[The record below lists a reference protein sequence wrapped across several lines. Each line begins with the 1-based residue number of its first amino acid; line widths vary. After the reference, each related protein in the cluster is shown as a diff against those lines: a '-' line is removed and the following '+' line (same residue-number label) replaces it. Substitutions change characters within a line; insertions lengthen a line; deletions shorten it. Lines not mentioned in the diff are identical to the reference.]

1 MLSSYADVNKK
12 TEEIKKKLDTCAGTL
27 EGIEPGEKRKYENPQ
42 YRLWSGEI
50 KDLEGFTVRLE
61 EWLSHPLVAEAK
73 RYLSDLRKWSESPGK
88 ISLEEIEKDWR
99 FLSDNVEEIK
109 EIHKQAGDIRY
120 ESTKRKTST
129 WVLNRII
136 EKDIERAKNWV
147 INANKF
153 ANSLRQIEDKK
164 RESKLAD
171 EVKKD
176 AVKELL
182 KISSFDKDNK
192 ETIEE
197 YQELMNRAENIVKNK
212 PAEIKEKATL
222 KTYGIGKGAE
232 SSLSTIG
239 GEIEKIR
246 TSLIDLEW
254 IKEFT
259 NLKECNKLWTEKQ
272 TAIKNQD
279 LESIAK
285 ALESTQQRAN
295 EWKKARKR
303 EIDSAHTR
311 IERMSKSLEKDE
323 LKKEVTSL
331 GGKIRSIDWN
341 KPDLDSLSKVLS
353 QMDRLREQLRKEL
366 IIKLQNEDAN
376 SMIEEPEIIEN
387 LGRKKGWDFKRF
399 IKALEVILRNGLIE
413 IRAVEGK

>member
-12 TEEIKKKLDTCAGTL
+12 TEEIKKELDTCAGTL

-120 ESTKRKTST
+120 ESIKRKNST

-136 EKDIERAKNWV
+136 EKDIERAKNWA

-222 KTYGIGKGAE
+222 KTYRIGNGAE

-295 EWKKARKR
+295 EWKKARKG

-366 IIKLQNEDAN
+366 IIKLRNEDAI

-413 IRAVEGK
+413 IRAVEEK

>member
-99 FLSDNVEEIK
+99 FLSDNVEEVK
-109 EIHKQAGDIRY
+109 EIHKQAGDIKY
-120 ESTKRKTST
+120 ESIKRKTST
-129 WVLNRII
+129 WVLDRII
-136 EKDIERAKNWV
+136 EKDIERAKNWA

-164 RESKLAD
+164 RESKLA
-171 EVKKD
+171 EEAKKD

-212 PAEIKEKATL
+212 PAEVEEKTIL

-232 SSLSTIG
+232 SSLSTVG

-259 NLKECNKLWTEKQ
+259 DLKDCNKLWTEKQ
-272 TAIKNQD
+272 TAIKKND
-279 LESIAK
+279 LESIAE
-285 ALESTQQRAN
+285 ALESARQRAS
-295 EWKKARKR
+295 EWRKARKR
-303 EIDSAHTR
+303 EIDGALLR
-311 IERMSKSLEKDE
+311 IERMSKSVEKDE
-323 LKKEVTSL
+323 LKKGVTSL
-331 GGKIRSIDWN
+331 EEKIRSINWN
-341 KPDLDSLSKVLS
+341 KPDLELLSEVLS
-353 QMDRLREQLRKEL
+353 QMDDLGKQLRKEL
-366 IIKLQNEDAN
+366 IIKLQNEDAI
-376 SMIEEPEIIEN
+376 SMIEEPEIIED
-387 LGRKKGWDFKRF
+387 LGKKKGWDFEKF
-399 IKALEVILRNGLIE
+399 IKALEVVLHNGLIE
-413 IRAVEGK
+413 IKAVEEK

>member
-12 TEEIKKKLDTCAGTL
+12 TEEIKKKLDMCAGTL

-88 ISLEEIEKDWR
+88 ISLEEIGKDWR
-99 FLSDNVEEIK
+99 FLSDNVEEVK
-109 EIHKQAGDIRY
+109 EIHKQAGDIKY
-120 ESTKRKTST
+120 ESIKRKTST
-129 WVLNRII
+129 WVLDRII
-136 EKDIERAKNWV
+136 EKDTERAKNWA

-164 RESKLAD
+164 RESKLA
-171 EVKKD
+171 EEAKKD

-197 YQELMNRAENIVKNK
+197 YQELMNRAENIVRNK
-212 PAEIKEKATL
+212 PAEVEEKTIL

-232 SSLSTIG
+232 SSLSTVG

-246 TSLIDLEW
+246 TSLIELEW

-259 NLKECNKLWTEKQ
+259 DLRDCNKLWTEKE
-272 TAIKNQD
+272 TAMKKND
-279 LESIAK
+279 LESIAE
-285 ALESTQQRAN
+285 ALESARQKAS
-295 EWKKARKR
+295 EWRKARKR
-303 EIDSAHTR
+303 EIDGALLR
-311 IERMSKSLEKDE
+311 IERMSKSVEKDE
-323 LKKEVTSL
+323 LKKGVTSL
-331 GGKIRSIDWN
+331 EEKIRSINWN
-341 KPDLDSLSKVLS
+341 KPDLELLSEVLS
-353 QMDRLREQLRKEL
+353 QMDGLGKQLRKEL
-366 IIKLQNEDAN
+366 IIKLQNEDAI
-376 SMIEEPEIIEN
+376 SMIEEPEIIED
-387 LGRKKGWDFKRF
+387 LGKKKGWDFEKF
-399 IKALEVILRNGLIE
+399 IRALEVVLRSGLIE
-413 IRAVEGK
+413 IRAMGEK

>member
-99 FLSDNVEEIK
+99 FLSDNVEEVK
-109 EIHKQAGDIRY
+109 EVHKQAGDIKY
-120 ESTKRKTST
+120 ESIKRKTST
-129 WVLNRII
+129 WVLDRII
-136 EKDIERAKNWV
+136 EKDIERAKNWA

-153 ANSLRQIEDKK
+153 ANSLSQIEDKK
-164 RESKLAD
+164 RESKLAE

-197 YQELMNRAENIVKNK
+197 YQELMNRAENIFKNK
-212 PAEIKEKATL
+212 PAEVEEKTIL

-232 SSLSTIG
+232 SSLSTVG

-259 NLKECNKLWTEKQ
+259 DLKDCNKLWTEKQ
-272 TAIKNQD
+272 TAIKKND
-279 LESIAK
+279 LESIAE
-285 ALESTQQRAN
+285 ALESARQRAS
-295 EWKKARKR
+295 EWRKARKR
-303 EIDSAHTR
+303 EIDGALLR
-311 IERMSKSLEKDE
+311 IERMSKSVEKDE
-323 LKKEVTSL
+323 LKKGVTSL
-331 GGKIRSIDWN
+331 EEKIRSINWN
-341 KPDLDSLSKVLS
+341 KPDLELLSEVLS
-353 QMDRLREQLRKEL
+353 QMDGLGKQLRKEL
-366 IIKLQNEDAN
+366 IIKLQNEDAI
-376 SMIEEPEIIEN
+376 SMIEEPEIIED
-387 LGRKKGWDFKRF
+387 LGKKKGWDFEKF
-399 IKALEVILRNGLIE
+399 IKALEVVLHNGLIE
-413 IRAVEGK
+413 IKAVEEK

>member
-99 FLSDNVEEIK
+99 FLSDNVEEVK
-109 EIHKQAGDIRY
+109 EIHKQAGDIKY
-120 ESTKRKTST
+120 ESIKRKTST
-129 WVLNRII
+129 WVLDRII
-136 EKDIERAKNWV
+136 EKDIERAKNWA

-164 RESKLAD
+164 RESKLA
-171 EVKKD
+171 EEAKKD

-197 YQELMNRAENIVKNK
+197 YQELMNRAENIGKNK
-212 PAEIKEKATL
+212 PAEVEEKTIL

-232 SSLSTIG
+232 SSLSTVG

-259 NLKECNKLWTEKQ
+259 DLKDCNKLWTEKQ
-272 TAIKNQD
+272 TAIKKND
-279 LESIAK
+279 LESIAE
-285 ALESTQQRAN
+285 ALGSARQRAS
-295 EWKKARKR
+295 EWRKARKR
-303 EIDSAHTR
+303 EIDGALLR
-311 IERMSKSLEKDE
+311 IERMSKSVEKDE
-323 LKKEVTSL
+323 LKKGVTSL
-331 GGKIRSIDWN
+331 EEKIRSINWN
-341 KPDLDSLSKVLS
+341 KPDLELLSEVLS
-353 QMDRLREQLRKEL
+353 QMDGLGKQLRKEL
-366 IIKLQNEDAN
+366 IIKLQNEDAI
-376 SMIEEPEIIEN
+376 SMIEEPEIIED
-387 LGRKKGWDFKRF
+387 LGKKKGWDFEKF
-399 IKALEVILRNGLIE
+399 IKALEVVLHNGLIE
-413 IRAVEGK
+413 IKAVEEK